1 MSDFVEGVFCYAATG
16 FTPDQ
21 LRALRGLAKGHAFLS
36 ATESGS
42 ADIGDLF
49 ARRLVE
55 LWNTG
60 AGFTAW
66 RLTKKGQAAIT
77 KIDATK

>member
-1 MSDFVEGVFCYAATG
+1 MSDFVEGVFCYAVTG

-21 LRALRGLAKGHAFLS
+21 LRAMRGLARGHAFLS

-42 ADIGDLF
+42 VETSDLF
-49 ARRLVE
+49 EQGLVAR
-55 LWNTG
+55 WTTG
-60 AGFTAW
+60 EGFTAW
-66 RLTKKGQAAIT
+66 RLTKKGQAAIK